1 MKEEL
6 IGLIYQAVEHP
17 QEWLTFLDALL
28 THERFHAAAVGYQVS
43 LHDALITGFI
53 HGPDEAHVEAF
64 YREAIPG
71 DPFAPHHHALRDGIY
86 GFVGSRL
93 LPRETREASPYYA
106 WMHDIGSHE
115 VLLAGNR
122 LAHDTLIHFPVFL
135 PIGCEPTSDDMDLL
149 KTLVPHI
156 THAFH
161 LSRRMVALET
171 SSRHALHALHALE
184 SVSVGCFLLNE
195 HGKVEWSN
203 MYAQRLLD
211 QGDVL
216 TLIHDELYAHSSQT
230 PPTPLLELLDLEL
243 TAHNSH
249 RPGPGGVATHIAPHI
264 EVRISPL
271 SSFGHPI
278 MSTRQGTL
286 VMVADTNYLDRGIA
300 DRLQALYNLSAAEA
314 EVTTW
319 LLSGY
324 TIENISHILEKSHHT
339 VRHQI
344 KRAMKKCGVSSQ
356 TQLVGLIHRGLASIS

>member
-1 MKEEL
+1 VREEL

-53 HGPDEAHVEAF
+53 QGPDEAHVESF
-64 YREAIPG
+64 YRDAIPG

-93 LPRETREASPYYA
+93 LSAQTREASPYYA
-106 WMHDIGSHE
+106 WMRGIGADE
-115 VLLAGNR
+115 VLLTGNR
-122 LAHDTLIHFPVFL
+122 LDHDTLIHFPVFL
-135 PIGCEPTSDDMDLL
+135 PLGCEPTPDDMDLL
-149 KTLVPHI
+149 KALVPHI

-161 LSRRMVALET
+161 LSRRMVELET
-171 SSRHALHALHALE
+171 SSRHALHALE

-216 TLIHDELYAHSSQT
+216 ALIDDELYAHSNESQASR
-230 PPTPLLELLDLEL
+230 LLELCVLEPS
-243 TAHNSH
+243 AHDSH
-249 RPGPGGVATHIAPHI
+249 GPPQGRLAMHIAPHI

-300 DRLQALYNLSAAEA
+300 ERLQALYDLSAAEA

-324 TIENISHILEKSHHT
+324 TVENISHILEKSHHT

-344 KRAMKKCGVSSQ
+344 KHAMKKCGVSSQ
-356 TQLVGLIHRGLASIS
+356 TQLVGLIHRGLASMS